1 MFLTFGFANA
11 HSTSYSTSEY
21 RGSVLK
27 LNGNRNDK
35 NYFIV
40 DFTYTD

>member
-1 MFLTFGFANA
+1 MLLTFSFAYA
-11 HSTSYSTSEY
+11 QSRSYSTSEY
-21 RGSVLK
+21 GGSVLI